1 MRKLFSYLLIP
12 CLALIFTT
20 VDAQNN
26 GPAASP
32 SAKVEA
38 MAGTTT
44 ITIEYSR
51 PSMKDREIFGG
62 LLKYGEPWRTGANAP
77 NKITFDK
84 DVMVEGKSLAAGSY
98 TITTVPGK
106 ESWEVSFHVHEGGGS
121 NAYFEKTPAV
131 KVMVEPV
138 MLECTV
144 ETFLIDVQDLRNT
157 SATLGLA
164 WENTYVPIALGVK

>member
-32 SAKVEA
+32 SAKLEA

-51 PSMKDREIFGG
+51 PSMKDREIFGA
-62 LLKYGEPWRTGANAP
+62 LLKYGEPWRTGANGATQ
-77 NKITFDK
+77 ITFDK
-84 DVMVEGKSLAAGSY
+84 DVMVGGSTLAADTY
-98 TITTVPGK
+98 TIISIPGK
-106 ESWEVSFHVHEGGGS
+106 ESWEVSFYKYEGGGWNS
-121 NAYFEKTPAV
+121 YLEKDAAV
-131 KVMVEPV
+131 KVMVEPA
-138 MLECTV
+138 MLDCTV
-144 ETFLIDVQDLRNT
+144 ETLLIDVQDLRNE
-157 SATLGLA
+157 SATLGIA